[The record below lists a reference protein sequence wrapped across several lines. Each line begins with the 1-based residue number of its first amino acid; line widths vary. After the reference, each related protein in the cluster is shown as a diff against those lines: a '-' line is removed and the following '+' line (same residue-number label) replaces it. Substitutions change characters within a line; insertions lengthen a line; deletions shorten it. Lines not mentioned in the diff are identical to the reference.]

1 MKKRMINYV
10 LAALLFLPLVS
21 CVEDIVIDM
30 GLEEAVAVDCVLR
43 KQQTQTLRLYRMN
56 EVYGSRGE
64 EGVEEATVTLLACD
78 DESGEYSP
86 AAVFSH
92 YEGAEWR
99 TEFEPE
105 YGVKYKL
112 SVSIPGKEEITAE
125 TRFPKNLSLYYPL
138 NSRVS
143 PYCQLPDPNNVKDSL
158 NYRIF
163 SYEVRLESKR
173 MEDFYKDSCKIWI
186 FPHVDSEYGDGK
198 QSEDEEN
205 IPDHLRWYVFQQPSK
220 PYAKYVATDHPYADN
235 FNMAPGTVSD
245 LDWCN
250 LPVQKYADGE
260 SNLLFSNLSQWPRVV
275 CPDLPLHSS
284 FLRIAHPAD
293 FVNKKYKHE
302 YNQGYIHEY
311 DQEYQKRHFYI
322 IADYSESYGILYDFG
337 RIPRPFVLE
346 THFVSEEYDSYLKDV
361 YMAKENVGDFI
372 LSAYE
377 GKSVYSNV
385 NGGYG
390 IFGADLTRWDRGE
403 DNRFNSGI

>member
-10 LAALLFLPLVS
+10 LAALLFLQLVS

-30 GLEEAVAVDCVLR
+30 ELEEAVAVDCVLR

-64 EGVEEATVTLLACD
+64 KGVEEATVTLLACD

-173 MEDFYKDSCKIWI
+173 MEDFY
-186 FPHVDSEYGDGK
+186 
-198 QSEDEEN
+198 
-205 IPDHLRWYVFQQPSK
+205 
-220 PYAKYVATDHPYADN
+220 
-235 FNMAPGTVSD
+235 
-245 LDWCN
+245 
-250 LPVQKYADGE
+250 
-260 SNLLFSNLSQWPRVV
+260 
-275 CPDLPLHSS
+275 
-284 FLRIAHPAD
+284 
-293 FVNKKYKHE
+293 
-302 YNQGYIHEY
+302 
-311 DQEYQKRHFYI
+311 
-322 IADYSESYGILYDFG
+322 
-337 RIPRPFVLE
+337 
-346 THFVSEEYDSYLKDV
+346 
-361 YMAKENVGDFI
+361 
-372 LSAYE
+372 
-377 GKSVYSNV
+377 
-385 NGGYG
+385 
-390 IFGADLTRWDRGE
+390 
-403 DNRFNSGI
+403 